1 MVSTNEFK
9 TGLTVT
15 IDNDPWQV
23 VEFQHVKPGKG
34 AAFVRAKMRNLST
47 GAVVERTFNAGER
60 LPKANIERRIMQYLY
75 ESDGNFVFM
84 DNDTYEQTELSK
96 EQIGNGI
103 NFLKE
108 NMDVKVISYQNR
120 ILGVELPNT
129 VELVVVKTEPG
140 IRGDTATGGSKP
152 ATMDTG
158 YIVKVPLFI
167 NEGDH
172 LLIDT
177 RSGDYIQRVQT
188 NRYNE
193 ILEKRGAQGVLC
205 GMGAE
210 FVAQV
215 FEHIHE
221 ESVRQQIEI
230 INK

>member
-60 LPKANIERRIMQYLY
+60 LP
-75 ESDGNFVFM
+75 
-84 DNDTYEQTELSK
+84 ELSK

-158 YIVKVPLFI
+158 YVVKVPLFI

-177 RSGDYIQRVQT
+177 RSGDYIQR
-188 NRYNE
+188 
-193 ILEKRGAQGVLC
+193 A
-205 GMGAE
+205 
-210 FVAQV
+210 
-215 FEHIHE
+215 
-221 ESVRQQIEI
+221 
-230 INK
+230 